1 MIGAPAT
8 PEPAPAPPGRRGASR
23 WSAGRIPIRATG
35 WLRSRLPAGR
45 NWANDALLAAV
56 VIAISL
62 GASYASSG
70 WHRAHGTA
78 GLAGGHG
85 ATTVAGYLL
94 LAAGGAALVARRQYP
109 VIVLGVTLAAALL
122 AASLGHATVVWLPLI
137 VAFFTAVQKRR
148 RAAAVASLVIG
159 YLVSCW
165 PACSRCCPLPSW
177 PARPVSAGSPSS
189 GSGTRNCCGGR
200 ARTGCAWPG
209 TCTMWWRTT
218 YR

>member
-109 VIVLGVTLAAALL
+109 VIVLGVTLADD
-122 AASLGHATVVWLPLI
+122 GI
-137 VAFFTAVQKRR
+137 
-148 RAAAVASLVIG
+148 
-159 YLVSCW
+159 
-165 PACSRCCPLPSW
+165 LPSGDQRRS
-177 PARPVSAGSPSS
+177 ARGQQQVSGH
-189 GSGTRNCCGGR
+189 GGR
-200 ARTGCAWPG
+200 AVPAGQAGRAMRPVPAAGGVAGTQRDRDHHGGEQRVVRPVPPG
-209 TCTMWWRTT
+209 R
-218 YR
+218 